1 MGLAERKVKQRIGL
15 DPRNLSWSEDKTRFS
30 VQHMANLGWKD
41 NTGLGKDASGN
52 ANHIA
57 VVRKLDNGGIGM
69 LRVQKEGKE
78 LSAGAGQAGAGLED
92 VLKRLA
98 ARSASASG
106 TVTPSAQPSL
116 VPSPVSSPGPSVVRN
131 KISSRQRHLASKRMA
146 SQDPVAMAAILGVPV
161 SSLPTPSASAPTSGA
176 STPASEETPEPAS
189 RDENGD
195 PQRDALETVTTS
207 TLSVADYFRQK
218 LREKMLQ
225 RQASGSATPTMSE
238 GSLAVPK
245 EEVKVDVGGVAW
257 EGSKMSF
264 GENAEEVALGDL
276 GADAPAVN
284 AENKDTEAKKARK
297 EAKRAAKESAE
308 STPAASASESTRAT
322 SESTP
327 ALSDKEARKAEKEAK
342 KREKQEKRL
351 KKEEKAAKKAEK
363 AAKKADK
370 EARKADKEVKEGKEK
385 KRKRDDEDGE
395 DSKKR
400 KSSPTPPHPPPPSGG
415 NITLTFIRH
424 EEPFTAKGWSIT
436 PFKGWIN
443 KWPGNRPIALWHD
456 DAQIDPN
463 DCPAQ
468 LGLKNGDEIIVI
480 DAGSTYP
487 RSRVISD
494 TVTLTD
500 PPSLVLE
507 GSASNG
513 APEPSVSN
521 GTTEPVVSMPIL
533 PVPQFWPGSQTPP
546 EPRSNH
552 SHDSISGDE
561 SPSHRSNTV
570 NNGSD
575 TDVDEGLATPSES
588 PGLGSPFR
596 HSMTLN

>member
-400 KSSPTPPHPPPPSGG
+400 KSRDGLSP
-415 NITLTFIRH
+415 
-424 EEPFTAKGWSIT
+424 